1 MVTQQLQRTETARAA
16 MDDEDTEGSIVV
28 RPGAVAKVAGMTVRE
43 MEGVSLG
50 AMRGFATRLAGTGRG
65 AGPEIRR
72 AVRAGVTVDAEAVI
86 DVAIVVDYGRNI
98 PETVSEV
105 RRQIHQNVLRVTG
118 LSTRRINIEVS
129 DISLPD
135 ETRTAGDQAD

>member
-1 MVTQQLQRTETARAA
+1 MVTQQLQRTEVERSAS
-16 MDDEDTEGSIVV
+16 DDEDSGGSIVV

-43 MEGVSLG
+43 MDGVSLG
-50 AMRGFATRLAGTGRG
+50 AMRGLATRLVGSGIG

-72 AVRAGVTVDAEAVI
+72 AVRAGVTLDAEAVVDI
-86 DVAIVVDYGRNI
+86 AIVVEYGRNI

-105 RRQIHQNVLRVTG
+105 RQQINENVLRVTG
-118 LSTRRINIEVS
+118 LPTRRINVEVS

-135 ETRTAGDQAD
+135 VSRAVDD

>member
-1 MVTQQLQRTETARAA
+1 MVTQELQRTKTQRSAVDA
-16 MDDEDTEGSIVV
+16 DDSEGSIVV

-50 AMRGFATRLAGTGRG
+50 AMRGLATRLVGSGIG

-86 DVAIVVDYGRNI
+86 DIAIVVDYGRNI

-105 RRQIHQNVLRVTG
+105 RQQIHENVLRVTG
-118 LSTRRINIEVS
+118 LSTRRINVEVS

-135 ETRTAGDQAD
+135 VSRAVDD

>member
-1 MVTQQLQRTETARAA
+1 MVTQQLQRTKLDRSSADAEGSP
-16 MDDEDTEGSIVV
+16 GSIVI

-43 MEGVSLG
+43 LEGVSLG
-50 AMRGFATRLAGTGRG
+50 AMRGLVTRLAGTGVG

-72 AVRAGVTVDAEAVI
+72 AVRAGVTIDAEAVVDI
-86 DVAIVVDYGRNI
+86 AIIVEYGRNI

-105 RRQIHQNVLRVTG
+105 REQIYKNVLRVTG
-118 LSTRRINIEVS
+118 LETRRINVEVS

-135 ETRTAGDQAD
+135 DGPRHSA